1 MLVAFE
7 GDNGR
12 ATRSKNKCEHFPTF
26 FLLPR
31 SMVHGC
37 LLSDEGIIYK
47 TLRRAAAARRV
58 RPLSAAAGG
67 RERKKEKGVV
77 RRVCARRPWR

>member
-12 ATRSKNKCEHFPTF
+12 ATRSKNRCEHFPTF

-37 LLSDEGIIYK
+37 LLSDEGIIK
-47 TLRRAAAARRV
+47 
-58 RPLSAAAGG
+58 
-67 RERKKEKGVV
+67 
-77 RRVCARRPWR
+77 